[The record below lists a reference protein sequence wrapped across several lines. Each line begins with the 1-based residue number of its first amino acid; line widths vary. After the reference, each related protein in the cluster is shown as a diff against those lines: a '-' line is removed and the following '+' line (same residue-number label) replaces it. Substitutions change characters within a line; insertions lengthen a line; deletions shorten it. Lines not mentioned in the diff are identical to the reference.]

1 MVEKGFYLS
10 HYRTGIDIKSPDRVY
25 IFDTTLRD
33 GEQTPGVTF
42 TVDEK
47 ITIARQLDKLGV
59 DIIEAGFPITSQ
71 GEAES
76 VKRIAAEGL
85 RARVAALARP
95 IKLDI
100 DKAIDSG
107 VDYVHIFI
115 ATSDIHLEHKLK
127 MTREQVK
134 QQAVEGIE
142 YAKDHGVYVEFSPE
156 DATRTEIGY
165 LKEVCQAVTDAG
177 ADKINVPD
185 TVGVLTPRITYE
197 FFKDIRSVT
206 RLPLSAHAH
215 NDFGQATALSL
226 AAVEAGAE
234 QVQVCVNG
242 LGERAG
248 NASLEEVVIGLIA
261 QHGVKTNIDTTEIAE
276 TSELI
281 QRLTGMYLLPNK
293 PIVGDNAF
301 THESGIHVH
310 GLLGHPGT
318 YEALTPEIV
327 GKKRR
332 FVAGKHT
339 GRHAV
344 DSMLEEMGVPPN
356 KEQLKAISAEV
367 KRLGDMGK
375 KVTDA
380 DLYAIAR
387 DIMDLKE
394 EDRVKLKQLLVV
406 TGNTV
411 TPTASVTILVDEEE
425 YNGSGIGNGPI
436 DAAVSAIRNVTGRF
450 GDIHLERFAMKA
462 ITGGTDAVA
471 DVTVRLRKD
480 GRYVTANGVSGD
492 TVMASV
498 EAILKGMNRLLDN
511 GNSRSSAKVG

>member
-1 MVEKGFYLS
+1 MSEEGFYLS
-10 HYRTGIDIKSPDRVY
+10 QYATGTGVKTPERVY

-42 TVDEK
+42 TMDEK
-47 ITIARQLDKLGV
+47 IAIARQLDRLGV
-59 DIIEAGFPITSQ
+59 DVIEAGFPITSG

-76 VKRIAAEGL
+76 VKKIAAEGL
-85 RARVAALARP
+85 QARIAALARP
-95 IKLDI
+95 TSLDI
-100 DKAIDSG
+100 DRALDTG
-107 VDYVHIFI
+107 VDYVHVFI

-127 MTREQVK
+127 MTRKEVMEQSVK
-134 QQAVEGIE
+134 GVE
-142 YAKDHGVYVEFSPE
+142 YAKSHGVTVEFSPE

-165 LKEVCQAVTDAG
+165 LKEICGAVSEAG

-197 FFKDIRSVT
+197 FFRDLKSVT
-206 RLPLSAHAH
+206 DVPLSAHAH

-234 QVQVCVNG
+234 QVHVCVNG

-248 NASLEEVVIGLIA
+248 NASLEEVVMGLKA
-261 QHGVKTNIDTTEIAE
+261 QYGVKTNIETTEIAE
-276 TSELI
+276 TSELV
-281 QRLTGMYLLPNK
+281 QRLSGMYLLPNT

-310 GLLGHPGT
+310 GMLGHPGA
-318 YEALTPEIV
+318 YEPLTPEIV

-339 GRHAV
+339 GRHAI
-344 DSMLEEMGVPPN
+344 DSMLEEMAVYPDRA
-356 KEQLKAISAEV
+356 QLKAISAEV

-375 KVTDA
+375 RLTDA
-380 DLYAIAR
+380 DLYAIAKSV
-387 DIMDLKE
+387 MDLKE
-394 EDRVKLKQLLVV
+394 DDRVKLKELLVV

-411 TPTASVTILVDEEE
+411 TPTASVTLLVDDETCI
-425 YNGSGIGNGPI
+425 GSGIGNGPI
-436 DAAVSAIRNVTGRF
+436 DAAISAIRNVRGGLSDVT
-450 GDIHLERFAMKA
+450 LERFSMKA

-471 DVTVRLRKD
+471 DVTVRLKRN
-480 GRYVTANGVSGD
+480 GRYVTSNGVSGD

-498 EAILKGMNRLLDN
+498 EAILKGMNRLLTKENHVSD
-511 GNSRSSAKVG
+511 